1 MQKLVCAQEQ
11 LIYPKPAGGSDVG
24 VAELTELLAA
34 VDLDYLLDR
43 HGMHATVDWGAV
55 LSLGAC
61 FFVHTRCVTN
71 DANASQLSSH
81 SMCANHPQ
89 RNNGM

>member
-1 MQKLVCAQEQ
+1 MQEQ
-11 LIYPKPAGGSDVG
+11 LIYPKAAGGSDVG

-43 HGMHATVDWGAV
+43 HGMHATVDWGAI

-61 FFVHTRCVTN
+61 FRSAVDPR
-71 DANASQLSSH
+71 
-81 SMCANHPQ
+81 P
-89 RNNGM
+89 